1 MALSCGDRTGEAPP
15 GVQTRLLFLLLPTA
29 GHLPLLFRLPGC
41 CPCSALSLA
50 LHCNYVTTLGSPP
63 ESFLPLIP
71 RAFSPPDNVTLILV
85 GCYFVC
91 LCPSLCAPCAV
102 SLWTVIICL
111 SQRCVLMDGNYLS
124 PGSLWAQTEVES
136 LLPPTHQP

>member
-15 GVQTRLLFLLLPTA
+15 GVQTWLLFLLLLTA
-29 GHLPLLFRLPGC
+29 GHSPLLFKLPGC

-50 LHCNYVTTLGSPP
+50 LHRNHVATLGSPP
-63 ESFLPLIP
+63 ESLLPLIP
-71 RAFSPPDNVTLILV
+71 RAFGPPDDVALILV

-102 SLWTVIICL
+102 SLWTVIICRL
-111 SQRCVLMDGNYLS
+111 DRCGRRWKWS
-124 PGSLWAQTEVES
+124 PFCH
-136 LLPPTHQP
+136 PPISPDRA